1 MMNLAKAEQAI
12 MNGIYAAAAWLM
24 FDFGLLIQRHGDQTL
39 SVLTSQPA
47 MAAGAIIVVVCIF
60 GLFRHSRLAAIVLFF
75 LFLIPMLLRAI
86 QGAFPSTIILLFSLM
101 LLYFFLNAVLGT
113 FSYHQLKSS
122 AQSSVES

>member
-39 SVLTSQPA
+39 SVLASQPA